1 MTDTKFQIAWPAV
14 RRWNEIDA
22 EMRIAFFRLIAI
34 FVLYAIHL
42 WNYSTVLK
50 TARTDAFHETVT
62 LVAILCALTS
72 MMALLCVRGR
82 WFPTW
87 ISNCFLLLDISGIG
101 WLVMTRDHADTVA
114 MLLFPAMF
122 SAVLR
127 LRLGQVW
134 LGSIV
139 SVLIVLARWFAESRG
154 MIKLDAPGLSDPLL
168 LIAILFLSGILA
180 GQIIRRTVALARVVD
195 QNVVGS

>member
-1 MTDTKFQIAWPAV
+1 MTDTKSQIAWSAV

-22 EMRIAFFRLIAI
+22 EIRIAFFRLLAI
-34 FVLYAIHL
+34 FVLFAIHL
-42 WNYSTVLK
+42 WNHSTVVK
-50 TARTDAFHETVT
+50 SARTDAFHETVT

-87 ISNCFLLLDISGIG
+87 ISNCILLLDISGIG
-101 WLVMTRDHADTVA
+101 WLVMTRDRADTVA
-114 MLLFPAMF
+114 MLLIPAIF

-134 LGSIV
+134 LGTGI
-139 SVLIVLARWFAESRG
+139 SVLIVLARWYADSRG
-154 MIKLDAPGLSDPLL
+154 MIKLDFPGLSDPLL
-168 LIAILFLSGILA
+168 LIAILVLSGILA
-180 GQIIRRTVALARVVD
+180 GQIIRRTVALASVVD
-195 QNVVGS
+195 QNLEGS